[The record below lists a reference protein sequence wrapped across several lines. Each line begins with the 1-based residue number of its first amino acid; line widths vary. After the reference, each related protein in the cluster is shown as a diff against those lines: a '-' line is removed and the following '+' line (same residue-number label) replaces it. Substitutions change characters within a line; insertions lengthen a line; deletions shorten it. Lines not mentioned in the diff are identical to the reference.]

1 MTVVYS
7 LSAFQR
13 NLVLSV
19 CPPGARV
26 VGAEFVREWLHP
38 CPVRVRVILPHGGE
52 STLILRLDR
61 AIHGVER
68 ETKLLPLLGQLGLP
82 VPTVLA
88 GPVRDPTQPQLGAMS
103 VLTLLPGEDLI
114 TWGYRASLQE
124 RKALEPYVL
133 AAIVQLQQL
142 ATSLSQYA
150 VAAELPHRTLQE
162 EFQSVA
168 DRDSPWYDGPAF
180 AEAVERLIP
189 LVERVQTPLVF
200 SNGDYNPANFL
211 FDGQKLTGFVDFAWA
226 CFEDPL
232 FGIARYMTYDWL
244 PYDAVALTGRY
255 AATHNFSTSDLDL
268 RVAVACLWRLQELPY
283 ADEAIQ
289 DTSAFVLRVLRDV
302 LDRLNG

>member
-1 MTVVYS
+1 
-7 LSAFQR
+7 
-13 NLVLSV
+13 
-19 CPPGARV
+19 
-26 VGAEFVREWLHP
+26 
-38 CPVRVRVILPHGGE
+38 
-52 STLILRLDR
+52 
-61 AIHGVER
+61 
-68 ETKLLPLLGQLGLP
+68 
-82 VPTVLA
+82 
-88 GPVRDPTQPQLGAMS
+88 MS

-114 TWGYRASLQE
+114 TWGYRASSQE

-142 ATSLSQYA
+142 TTSLSHCAIA
-150 VAAELPHRTLQE
+150 VELPRRTLQGE
-162 EFQSVA
+162 LQSIA
-168 DRDSPWYDGPAF
+168 NQGGPWYDEPTY

-189 LVERVQTPLVF
+189 LIERVQTPLVF
-200 SNGDYNPANFL
+200 SNGDYNPANFM

-244 PYDAVALTGRY
+244 PYDAVALTKRY

-289 DTSAFVLRVLRDV
+289 DTSTFVLRVLRGV
-302 LDRLNG
+302 LDRLDR